1 MKKKRRA
8 CGKRYAMNK
17 SELRELMR
25 IRVSEIPEEKR
36 LSQDAAIYENAMSL
50 SEWEKAKNVFVYVGV
65 GCEVRTDALAE
76 RLISDGK
83 QVCVPLCRGKGEMD
97 AVYIPDLDCLKPG
110 RYGIPEPETC
120 GVKAIPEELDVI
132 IVPGVAFGIDGTRL
146 GRGAGYYDR
155 FLSRAAK
162 AKKIALCREAALEKT
177 VPTEPHDEK
186 VDIIVSE
193 QRVIKTKG

>member
-1 MKKKRRA
+1 
-8 CGKRYAMNK
+8 MNK

-36 LSQDAAIYENAMSL
+36 LSQDAATYENTISL
-50 SEWEKAKNVFVYVGV
+50 PELEKVKNIFVYVGV
-65 GCEVRTDALAE
+65 GSEVSTAALIE
-76 RLISDGK
+76 KLISDGK
-83 QVCVPLCRGKGEMD
+83 RVYVPLCREKGEMD
-97 AVYIPDLDCLKPG
+97 AVYIPALNCLKPG
-110 RYGIPEPETC
+110 RYGIPEPQGHGE
-120 GVKAIPEELDVI
+120 KASPEELDVI

-155 FLSRAAK
+155 FLSCAVK
-162 AKKIALCREAALEKT
+162 AKKIALCREATLEKT

-193 QRVIKTKG
+193 RRIIKIQR